1 MLNIGSISNAASAAE
16 YHTAKDSQLAD
27 PDYQGTML
35 EGALAE
41 RLGIVGEIDEEGL
54 RALYE
59 GEIPQLDSQIDPQ
72 INENPAAPEAGAGD
86 GDHTSTADAVITEA
100 GEGANAS
107 AEPGAAAVT
116 QARQLQLD
124 FDALQNSSAQTP
136 ESSDQAEQPGQ
147 GDKAADSPA
156 VLLGS
161 AQAEGHRAG
170 DELIFSVPKSV
181 SILGVTYGDTRL
193 IDAAIAANRETMAYA
208 QKHHAQ
214 ARVTKNGHT
223 QVERTDNLLWSRVSH
238 GYDDAGLPH
247 FHEHLGLINK
257 TQRADGQLVALDNRA
272 IWANSALLSSINKSI
287 LAEKVRGL
295 GYAIER
301 TGNGRGWDISAVPAN
316 VREANATRGD
326 MIKDRLTI
334 LGKASPEANRIAR
347 YETRSFES
355 KTSTPG
361 ERNARNRE
369 ADQALGF
376 DGDAVVAAAKAQT
389 RAPDRVGLF
398 AQLKQTV
405 TQYYKNAIAQHDL
418 RAEVS
423 LANSPYLPSNIR
435 ELTQDKGLAM
445 SAVALASAIS
455 HYEQRE
461 AGFKERDVL
470 RHALDLQQPGVT
482 IEKLDSVMQRHKDAG
497 LIISGPPG
505 KDGSL
510 SPWITTRDA
519 LEVESSIIARIEAG
533 QGNGAPYLDADAV
546 GPALQPYL
554 PDSADGPGGKR
565 QLSDD
570 QLRAAQAILANKDSL
585 LLVQGYSGTGKT
597 SLLEPVAAYIRD
609 SGFEVIGL
617 GPTTRAMQELE
628 GAGIPSQTLASFLSQ
643 SQRALGGDAEAIV
656 EGKARYGGTHIIVDE
671 MSFVSNRDHEQLLAT
686 KELFGFRALTE
697 VGDSYQ
703 LQAVDAGKSYE
714 LVQRLPVAQATLS
727 EILRQKDEN
736 LKAFNLAIR
745 EGKVSEAFT
754 AIRGN
759 IIESDDYLRA
769 AAGSYA
775 ALGEAAR
782 NETLLVTLGNKD
794 RIAANAMVQSSLAE
808 QGALRGEGTQHTIYE
823 NRGLTDAQ
831 LRDIH
836 HYHKDDILRVGRD
849 SPSTGLK
856 RGDYMVTK
864 VDGKT
869 VHLTNTAGK
878 YARLAPRDYQGG
890 NVARADQ
897 NAPQEAIA
905 LIDKRSVTIH
915 AGERVRWSAPDR
927 SNRIA
932 NGNMATI
939 EHISADGAI
948 KFRLHDDRTV
958 TLKPDDPQIRNF
970 DLGYAVNAHKVQGA
984 SADKV
989 IAAADGNERLLA
1001 TLRTAYVNLTR
1012 PVNELE
1018 LYTNSAAQL
1027 EVTIARSN
1035 SDKASAVEVAGEYP
1049 YSKAGSAS
1057 DTIGQ
1062 QGNADRTVPHNVDVR
1077 HASGVNMSATR
1088 MSILDD
1094 LEDHFKPGT
1103 NLADALNGHAVK
1115 APDFAASVLEHFDDR
1130 TAAAAGRIDPEFA
1143 SGVVEVEAVLK
1154 PEAVPPAQNID
1165 SKVPEK
1171 ELTRDFDMG
1180 M

>member
-1 MLNIGSISNAASAAE
+1 MLNIGSISNAASATE
-16 YHTAKDSQLAD
+16 YHTAIESQLAEA
-27 PDYQGTML
+27 DYQGTVL
-35 EGALAE
+35 EGELAE
-41 RLGIVGEIDEEGL
+41 RLGIAGEVSEDEL

-59 GEIPQLDSQIDPQ
+59 GEFPQIDAQIDPQ
-72 INENPAAPEAGAGD
+72 IDESPTAPEAVAGD
-86 GDHTSTADAVITEA
+86 GDHALTADEAITEA
-100 GEGANAS
+100 GEGPNAS
-107 AEPGAAAVT
+107 AEPGAVAVT

-136 ESSDQAEQPGQ
+136 EPSDQAEKPGQ
-147 GDKAADSPA
+147 GNKAADSPA
-156 VLLGS
+156 ALSGS

-170 DELIFSVPKSV
+170 DEMIFSVPKS
-181 SILGVTYGDTRL
+181 GVTYGDTRL

-208 QKHHAQ
+208 QKQYAQ
-214 ARVTKNGHT
+214 ARVTKDGHT

-301 TGNGRGWDISAVPAN
+301 TGNGRGWDIAAVPAT
-316 VREANATRGD
+316 VREANAARGD
-326 MIKDRLTI
+326 MIKDRLSE

-405 TQYYKNAIAQHDL
+405 TQYYKDAIAQHDL

-423 LANSPYLPSNIR
+423 LANSPYLPGNIR

-470 RHALDLQQPGVT
+470 RHALDLQQPGVS
-482 IEKLDSVMQRHKDAG
+482 IEKLDSIMQRHKDAG

-505 KDGSL
+505 KDGSP

-519 LEVESSIIARIEAG
+519 LEVERSIIARIEAG
-533 QGNGAPYLDADAV
+533 QGNGVPYLDADAV

-554 PDSADGPGGKR
+554 PDSADGPGDKR

-570 QLRAAQAILANKDSL
+570 QLRAAQAILAKKDSL

-597 SLLEPVAAYIRD
+597 SLLAPVAAYIRD
-609 SGFEVIGL
+609 SGTQVIGL
-617 GPTTRAMQELE
+617 GPTTRAVQELE

-643 SQRALGGDAEAIV
+643 CEHALSGNAQAIA
-656 EGKARYGGTHIIVDE
+656 EGKARYGGTHIMVDE
-671 MSFVSNRDHEQLLAT
+671 MSFVSNRDHDRLLAT

-745 EGKVSEAFT
+745 EGKVTEAFT

-769 AAGSYA
+769 ATKSYA
-775 ALGEAAR
+775 VLGEAAR

-794 RIAANAMVQSSLAE
+794 RIAANNMVQSSLAE
-808 QGALRGEGTQHTIYE
+808 QGALRGAGTQHTIYE

-836 HYHKDDILRVGRD
+836 HYGAGDVLRVGRD

-856 RGDYMVTK
+856 RGDYTVTK
-864 VDGKT
+864 VDGRT
-869 VHLTNTAGK
+869 VHLTNAAGK
-878 YARLAPRDYQGG
+878 YARLTPRDYQGG
-890 NVARADQ
+890 NVARPDQ
-897 NAPQEAIA
+897 NPRQEAIT
-905 LIDKRSVTIH
+905 LMDKRSVTIH
-915 AGERVRWSAPDR
+915 AGERVRWSTPDR

-939 EHISADGAI
+939 ERIGADGAI
-948 KFRLHDDRTV
+948 RFKLHDERVV

-989 IAAADGNERLLA
+989 IAAADSNDRLLA
-1001 TLRTAYVNLTR
+1001 TVRAAYVNLTR
-1012 PVNELE
+1012 PISELE
-1018 LYTNSAAQL
+1018 LYTNNAETL
-1027 EVTIARSN
+1027 EVTIARST

-1049 YSKAGSAS
+1049 YREAARL
-1057 DTIGQ
+1057 Q
-1062 QGNADRTVPHNVDVR
+1062 ANATSNDLRNIDPR
-1077 HASGVNMSATR
+1077 HANGENELAAR

-1094 LEDHFKPGT
+1094 LEDHFGAGIKLVSGQNPA
-1103 NLADALNGHAVK
+1103 LAQT
-1115 APDFAASVLEHFDDR
+1115 PDFAASLLEHFDQR
-1130 TAAAAGRIDPEFA
+1130 RSEPVASAEPEPSPVTIDMEPTPEPQQQ
-1143 SGVVEVEAVLK
+1143 S
-1154 PEAVPPAQNID
+1154 PESSIE
-1165 SKVPEK
+1165 SKAPVK
-1171 ELTRDFDMG
+1171 ELNRDFDMG